1 MKRFD
6 IRRLQK
12 MPLLINPKLIEVGVE
27 PNTGYG
33 YAAYD
38 KEGEL
43 GLLGPRFFK
52 NDVEVLREILD
63 GKRNVSYSS
72 SESSEMDHLDI
83 LLVIGSHEGYVVDIV
98 YFDNVNRASDCRIR
112 LDRKNLKILIDA
124 IDNDVN
130 IQNFLITSEEFIRE
144 IQ

>member
-6 IRRLQK
+6 IRRLRK

-38 KEGEL
+38 KDGEL
-43 GLLGPRFFK
+43 GLLGPGFFK
-52 NDVEVLREILD
+52 NDLEVLREILE

-72 SESSEMDHLDI
+72 SELPYMNHLDI
-83 LLVIGSHEGYVVDIV
+83 LLIIGSHEGYVVDIV
-98 YFDNVNRASDCRIR
+98 YFDNVNNASDCRVR

-124 IDNDVN
+124 IDNDID
-130 IQNFLITSEEFIRE
+130 IQNFLITSEEFIKE
-144 IQ
+144 F